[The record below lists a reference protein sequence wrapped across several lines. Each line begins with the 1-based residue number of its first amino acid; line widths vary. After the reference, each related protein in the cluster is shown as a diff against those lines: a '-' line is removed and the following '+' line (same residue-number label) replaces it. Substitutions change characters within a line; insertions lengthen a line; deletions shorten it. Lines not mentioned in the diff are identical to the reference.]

1 MNSVLAVKLQARHTP
16 DAPVWG
22 PCRLNIQIQ
31 IQNTRF
37 YNRCGDAKPF
47 PCNLY

>member
-1 MNSVLAVKLQARHTP
+1 MNPFTETYRC

-31 IQNTRF
+31 IQTGPEARTASILTQSVKGAG
-37 YNRCGDAKPF
+37 C
-47 PCNLY
+47 